1 MDGGGR
7 SAAHPS
13 RRWRPAETGAL
24 HTRPAGP
31 QRRGPANSARREPGD
46 IPHDGT
52 MKTLQV
58 VWLHIEQDF
67 EASLLIFLEQLFL
80 VEPSAALALRSLER
94 RPKPPEVIADAPA
107 QLEPSLSMRIKT
119 VATHLGRAIRTACDC
134 LQHPSVHADPCPP
147 VSRLH
152 ISLFVLVDS
161 CAPLSSLKAYAA
173 PGPGIEQRGS
183 MAVSGSG
190 LQVRRS
196 PVREANLDLK
206 HTPQS

>member
-7 SAAHPS
+7 TAAHVS
-13 RRWRPAETGAL
+13 RRWSRGA
-24 HTRPAGP
+24 
-31 QRRGPANSARREPGD
+31 RGPANSARGGPGD
-46 IPHDGT
+46 SPRDGT
-52 MKTLQV
+52 MKTLQA

-134 LQHPSVHADPCPP
+134 LQDPSVHADPCPP

-152 ISLFVLVDS
+152 VSLFVLMDC

-196 PVREANLDLK
+196 PVREANFDLK
-206 HTPQS
+206 HASQS